1 MVRTGSHGTIEK
13 VSSLQMKNQL
23 HDRKQQIERAGIFS
37 DRVLCVLFG
46 LPEIPV
52 INEPVECY
60 HCGSKNVVRNG
71 QTNNGKQRYKCRG
84 CGCNSRED
92 AQGPGYS
99 EAEKELILRTYNERP
114 SMRGITRIFGV
125 SRPTLI
131 KWLKKRP

>member
-1 MVRTGSHGTIEK
+1 MVTK
-13 VSSLQMKNQL
+13 
-23 HDRKQQIERAGIFS
+23 A
-37 DRVLCVLFG
+37 
-46 LPEIPV
+46 
-52 INEPVECY
+52 VECY

-84 CGCNSRED
+84 CGRNSRED

-99 EAEKELILRTYNERP
+99 EAEKELILRAYNERP